1 MNANPAVSAFAA
13 IIERI
18 AGAVVAL
25 DEDTQA
31 RLRELDGQILLFE
44 LSAPSADLR
53 VTFTGGSL
61 LVSAETG
68 HNPAPPHTIVRGPTT
83 ALIQGLV
90 SGKLD
95 GTITIDGDE
104 ALLRTLQ
111 DCVAQL
117 RPDLSA
123 ILEPLA
129 AQPALADLIGQ
140 AEYAFETF
148 KAATGNLFT
157 ELQSAGK
164 RHFADEDDLEQFA
177 ARLQALQ
184 LKLDRL
190 NARTAALE
198 RNRDSGTQ

>member
-1 MNANPAVSAFAA
+1 MNANPAVSAIAA

-18 AGAVVAL
+18 AGAVVSL

-31 RLRELDGQILLFE
+31 RLRELEGQILVFE
-44 LSAPSADLR
+44 LSAPKADLR

-61 LVSAETG
+61 LVNAQTDHHSE
-68 HNPAPPHTIVRGPTT
+68 PPHTIVRGTAA

-95 GTITIDGDE
+95 GAVTIDGDE

-111 DCVAQL
+111 DCITQL
-117 RPDLSA
+117 RPDLST

-129 AQPALADLIGQ
+129 AQPAFSDLIGQ
-140 AEYAFETF
+140 AEYAFATL

-164 RHFADEDDLEQFA
+164 RHFADEDDLERFA
-177 ARLQALQ
+177 DRLQGLQ

-198 RNRDSGTQ
+198 RNRDPSGQ